1 MATKQIY
8 IGSDNRETILKG
20 INIVADVVKSTLG
33 AKGRNVIINKDITKD
48 GVTVAK
54 SIRLGDT
61 DESIGANIIKAV
73 AEKTVR
79 DAGDGTT
86 SSVLLAQSIVVAG
99 FKLLAAGM
107 NGQELKSGI
116 DKAVDIVS
124 KELQGMAEKIEIDS
138 PKLKMIAAISGNNN
152 EEIGNMI
159 AEAFTKT
166 GKDGVITL
174 ESSNTGESY
183 LKLVEGMQLQKGY
196 LSPIFINNQQ
206 NLTCEFKDCYVLIS
220 EAKIT
225 TLKEV
230 EPIMKKII
238 TENKSVVMIAEDFE
252 GEALFTINHNKMRGY
267 PICLVKSPGFGD
279 NKKAILQDI
288 AAVTGATIANDE
300 SGVRLDT
307 LKLTDLGKAEKIVVG
322 KEDTT
327 IVGGSGK
334 KHDVDE
340 RIALV
345 RRSIELVS
353 ADNPHEKRML
363 EERLAKLT
371 GGIGVIYVGAA
382 TEVELK
388 EKMDR
393 FDDAKRATSCALQE
407 GIVVGG
413 GIALIRCQ
421 EGLDALMNTYEGD
434 ELAGVKLIRKVLEA
448 PFRQMAKNAEV
459 EILVKEVCG
468 QDKNYGYNFKTDKF
482 ENLVEAGVIDPCKV
496 VRVALVNAASVA
508 GTLLTTDSV
517 IINIDDELPQ
527 MLRK

>member
-1 MATKQIY
+1 MATKQIF
-8 IGSDNRETILKG
+8 IGSNSREVILKG
-20 INIVADVVKSTLG
+20 VNIISDVVKSTLG
-33 AKGRNVIINKDITKD
+33 AKGRNVTINSIITKD

-54 SIRLGDT
+54 AIRLGDT
-61 DESIGANIIKAV
+61 DESIGANAVKAV
-73 AEKTVR
+73 AEKTVK
-79 DAGDGTT
+79 DSGDGTT
-86 SSVLLAQSIVVAG
+86 TASLIFQSIVTEG

-107 NGQELKSGI
+107 NGQELKRGI

-124 KELQGMAEKIEIDS
+124 KELEAMAEKIEIDS

-159 AEAFTKT
+159 AEAFVKT

-183 LKLVEGMQLQKGY
+183 MKIVEGMHLQKGY
-196 LSPIFINNQQ
+196 FSSLFINNQE
-206 NLTCEFKDCYVLIS
+206 NLTTEFKDCFILIS

-225 TLKEV
+225 TIKEV
-230 EPIMKKII
+230 EPIMKKIYGEGKAVI
-238 TENKSVVMIAEDFE
+238 MIAEDFD
-252 GEALFTINHNKMRGY
+252 GEALYTINHNKIKGF
-267 PICLVKSPGFGD
+267 PVCLIKSPGFGD

-307 LKLTDLGKAEKIVVG
+307 LKITDLGKANKVVVG
-322 KEDTT
+322 KEETT
-327 IVGGSGK
+327 IFGGAGE

-340 RIALV
+340 RVSLV
-345 RRSIELVS
+345 RKLIDLSP
-353 ADNPHEKRML
+353 ADNPYEKRML

-393 FDDAKRATSCALQE
+393 FDDAKRATACALQE

-468 QDKNYGYNFKTDKF
+468 QDANYGYNFKTDKF

-517 IINIDDELPQ
+517 IINVDDELPP